1 MRRIEAFGAR
11 YALLVALALLA
22 GLAVWLA
29 GGVTGSGA
37 GSWDRRLRRAIL
49 PR

>member
-1 MRRIEAFGAR
+1 MMRRIERAGGR

-29 GGVTGSGA
+29 GGI
-37 GSWDRRLRRAIL
+37 R
-49 PR
+49 